1 MFRLIFYLTLLL
13 VFQRANCVLNSV
25 YEEFNNKQIVLTT
38 NWICKGSSTHPTSVF
53 TCSKGMD
60 LVELKDKN
68 QPCHQIL
75 NTIDTILPHF
85 RIQLYIDIYSYYSI
99 DENEYFR
106 VEILENSFHEDLYLQ
121 TASGQNLQQCSTYN
135 EKLSRKSYLKELP
148 HSQQQVKLQLQSTAN
163 EQFINESFLFRN
175 VQLILE
181 RCYKTCKTCSGEGK
195 EQCLSCYDDII
206 LSNNSCDSCKNK
218 LGQNFLQIPGGCQN
232 KCNNNQDYDEDQVCI
247 ENINIQFKCE
257 VDCEQCTYTQR
268 CLICKPQKYLYFG
281 QCIDKCPNY
290 TIVNGTNCLSNIDIL
305 QKNKNLRITELVREF
320 HDLSTTKSS
329 TNAIFQMISTTTN
342 NEYSFQKG
350 VMIFIIAIFRIKEYL
365 EDHQFGLMHWTQE
378 FLFIRIFFEVIV
390 GDIELCKNKFKYK
403 FNDQEQESLTL
414 NSTYQGNNLN
424 IDDQKWPNNYILY
437 LYKVD
442 KSINYQISTNKELT
456 LEIACQN
463 DNQLGFCGIQNMVVV
478 GLSNCLPEYNFD
490 LYYYETGR
498 NPCIPICGDKITVG
512 DEQCDDGNND
522 PFDGC
527 FNCRYQCEDHCSNCV
542 YGQCIVKKIIQ
553 KSFEIQIEMVEYI
566 LSYDLD
572 VVQLSCI
579 FQCSICIKNLC
590 LQCNYGYYLNTYNN
604 LCESVEDQSPQKVN
618 QIQLIECGNGI
629 IEGFEQCDDQ
639 NIINDDDCDN
649 FCKLSCYPNC
659 EICINGFCVKCE
671 IGWILG
677 NMGCQSICGDSQIQD
692 HEQCDDGNSDDY
704 DGCSKCELI
713 QYEKCD
719 KGMDIQQYHCAVCHY
734 GKCIKCNDGF
744 LLDGDLCVQICG
756 DGLLNLQEEEC
767 DVQRGDGC
775 IDCKIQDGYVCGKL
789 NYSICNTCDTEC
801 TQCISLDKIN
811 LICKSCLDGY
821 YPVEYKCQQCDSN
834 CITCNFQSNL
844 CTSCYRP
851 DCDHCESIPGLYS
864 DQTTKKCN
872 SICGDGIVVEKYEQ
886 CDDYNQNNGDGC
898 DSQCN
903 LEISDQEVNQIKDY
917 QSYANNTYH
926 LKLITDYQFKI
937 LCNTANITIDNM
949 DIQDYNY
956 NCTQIDI
963 LTCNLQ
969 FDFKKSI
976 YKFNTIHAIIQYTN
990 SINRLLF
997 EVRSVQYDITP
1008 SEYIVLEK
1016 NNQKQKE
1023 YIQSA
1028 QQSFSLTFL
1037 LLIPI
1042 SIIFNLFN
1050 CLWAVLEILSWIN
1063 NFYFLNVNYPFN
1075 VELFFL
1081 NSDWSNLIGFPTYQ
1095 GLNQPDCNYYFEAP
1109 KRFKDKGID
1118 PLFFNNIQTP
1128 FMFLLTFIIIFLI
1141 NYLFYSFFSL
1151 LDNTLKRKI
1160 SQKDKKFSIFNI
1172 QIKKQGCQNQIKVQQ
1187 QMVVQNPYMKYIT
1200 NLLERNSVNLIK
1212 QFKQTISLCLLDITL
1227 AILLQLS
1234 YSKNNSNII
1243 VGFNQF
1249 VAIITIGIIIFQL
1262 YMQYQILNIHKLKA
1276 KNKHFEELY
1285 GVYYENINIENSFGY
1300 YYEFFGQISKILY
1313 IFFMVNSYSTPILQ
1327 VTLCY
1332 LSSSLNFVFLLYQN
1346 PYHSK
1351 KEYVIQLILNFCISF
1366 IIFIVISFAINDQIN
1381 VEFIEKNKNTL
1392 GWIIIALVILA
1403 ILTEFCILIFG
1414 LLKRIFEIFKSLWNL
1429 IKKDKI
1435 QNNSNQHQ
1443 EEQFQQQEIQVYTKN
1458 ISTNKVGSQNLRC
1471 QIVLF

>member
-1 MFRLIFYLTLLL
+1 M
-13 VFQRANCVLNSV
+13 
-25 YEEFNNKQIVLTT
+25 
-38 NWICKGSSTHPTSVF
+38 H
-53 TCSKGMD
+53 
-60 LVELKDKN
+60 
-68 QPCHQIL
+68 
-75 NTIDTILPHF
+75 
-85 RIQLYIDIYSYYSI
+85 
-99 DENEYFR
+99 
-106 VEILENSFHEDLYLQ
+106 
-121 TASGQNLQQCSTYN
+121 
-135 EKLSRKSYLKELP
+135 LS
-148 HSQQQVKLQLQSTAN
+148 
-163 EQFINESFLFRN
+163 
-175 VQLILE
+175 
-181 RCYKTCKTCSGEGK
+181 
-195 EQCLSCYDDII
+195 
-206 LSNNSCDSCKNK
+206 SNNSCDSCKDK
-218 LGQNFLQIPGGCQN
+218 IGQSFLQIPDGCRD
-232 KCNNNQDYDEDQVCI
+232 KCNNNQDYDEDKVCI
-247 ENINIQFKCE
+247 EDINFQNKCE
-257 VDCEQCTYTQR
+257 DDCQQCTTTQS
-268 CLICKPQKYLYFG
+268 CIICKPQKYLYFG
-281 QCIDKCPNY
+281 QCMDQCPEY
-290 TIVNGTNCLSNIDIL
+290 TKVYGTNCLSTIDIIL
-305 QKNKNLRITELVREF
+305 KNKNLRITQLSREF
-320 HDLSTTKSS
+320 HDLSTTNSFINS
-329 TNAIFQMISTTTN
+329 IFQLISTGN
-342 NEYSFQKG
+342 QYSFQKG
-350 VMIFIIAIFRIKEYL
+350 NDIYYSYFSNKRIFGGPLVWINA
-365 EDHQFGLMHWTQE
+365 QFKSTYSWSQQ
-378 FLFIRIFFEVIV
+378 FQFIRIFFEVIL
-390 GDIELCKNKFKYK
+390 GDIVLQKNKFTFKFNNQQQETITLNQMYLGNNSNIQDQIWPNDYK
-403 FNDQEQESLTL
+403 FN
-414 NSTYQGNNLN
+414 
-424 IDDQKWPNNYILY
+424 I
-437 LYKVD
+437 YKVD

-456 LEIACQN
+456 VEIACQN

-478 GLSNCLPEYNFD
+478 GLSDCLPEYNFD
-490 LYYYETGR
+490 LYNYETGR

-527 FNCRYQCEDHCSNCV
+527 FNCRYQCEDPCSNCV
-542 YGQCIVKKIIQ
+542 YGQCIVKKTIQ

-572 VVQLSCI
+572 VIQLSCI
-579 FQCSICIKNLC
+579 FQCSICIRHLC

-604 LCESVEDQSPQKVN
+604 LCESVEDQSRKQVN
-618 QIQLIECGNGI
+618 QIQSIERGNGI

-659 EICINGFCVKCE
+659 EICIKGFCVKCE

-677 NMGCQSICGDSQIQD
+677 NMGCQSVCGDSQIQG

-704 DGCSKCELI
+704 DGCSKCELV

-719 KGMDIQQYHCAVCHY
+719 IGMEIQQYRCAVCHY

-744 LLDGDLCVQICG
+744 LLESDHCVQICG

-767 DVQRGDGC
+767 DIQSGDGC
-775 IDCKIQDGYVCGKL
+775 IDCKIQDGYVCGKQ
-789 NYSICNTCDTEC
+789 NYSICNTCDNEC
-801 TQCISLDKIN
+801 TQCKSLDNFK

-821 YPVEYKCQQCDSN
+821 YPVEDKCQQCDLN

-851 DCDHCESIPGLYS
+851 CDYCESIPGLYS
-864 DQTTKKCN
+864 DKTTKKCN
-872 SICGDGIVVEKYEQ
+872 SICGDGIVVETYEQ

-926 LKLITDYQFKI
+926 LKLIADYQFQI

-949 DIQDYNY
+949 DIQNYNY

-963 LTCNLQ
+963 QTCNLQ

-976 YKFNTIHAIIQYTN
+976 FKFNTIHAIIQYTN

-997 EVRSVQYDITP
+997 EVKSVQYDITP
-1008 SEYIVLEK
+1008 SEYLVLE
-1016 NNQKQKE
+1016 NNNKKQQG

-1028 QQSFSLTFL
+1028 QQSFNLTFL
-1037 LLIPI
+1037 FLIPI

-1063 NFYFLNVNYPFN
+1063 NFYFLNVKYPFN

-1118 PLFFNNIQTP
+1118 PLFFKNIQTP

-1160 SQKDKKFSIFNI
+1160 PQNNKKFSIFNI
-1172 QIKKQGCQNQIKVQQ
+1172 QIKKQAYQNSIKVQQ

-1200 NLLERNSVNLIK
+1200 NLLKRNSVNLIK

-1243 VGFNQF
+1243 VGLNQF
-1249 VAIITIGIIIFQL
+1249 FAIITIGIIIFQL

-1285 GVYYENINIENSFGY
+1285 GVYYENINLENSFGY

-1313 IFFMVNSYSTPILQ
+1313 IFFMVNQYYTPILQ

-1351 KEYVIQLILNFCISF
+1351 KEYVIQIILNFCISF
-1366 IIFIVISFAINDQIN
+1366 IIFIVISFAINDQIT

-1414 LLKRIFEIFKSLWNL
+1414 LLKRIFEIFKTVQDLH
-1429 IKKDKI
+1429 KKDKI
-1435 QNNSNQHQ
+1435 KNKSNQHQ
-1443 EEQFQQQEIQVYTKN
+1443 EEQFEQSEIQVYIKN
-1458 ISTNKVGSQNLRC
+1458 ISMNQGSQLNPRC